1 MSPPL
6 RTLGLPVS
14 LLLAACATPPP
25 AAGPGQGVAL
35 SECRERARK
44 DRREWRQQY
53 WSEIALWIG
62 GGAAGGALAGVGTG
76 YSLDAMGQGAA
87 FGAAAGAGLGLLIGV
102 ATTQFEAHQRFRAQ
116 VDRCLA
122 ERGYAVRWK

>member
-6 RTLGLPVS
+6 RTLGTLVS

-25 AAGPGQGVAL
+25 TGPGPEAAL
-35 SECRERARK
+35 SECRERARA
-44 DRREWRQQY
+44 DRREWSQQY
-53 WSEIALWIG
+53 WSEIAIWTS
-62 GGAAGGALAGVGTG
+62 GGAMGGALAGVSVG
-76 YSLDAMGQGAA
+76 YGLDTLGEGAA

-116 VDRCLA
+116 VDQCLA
-122 ERGYAVRWK
+122 ARGYAARGK

>member
-6 RTLGLPVS
+6 RTLGILVS

-25 AAGPGQGVAL
+25 TGPGQEAAL
-35 SECRERARK
+35 GECRERARA
-44 DRREWRQQY
+44 DRREFSQQY
-53 WSEIALWIG
+53 WSEIAIWTG
-62 GGAAGGALAGVGTG
+62 GGAMGGALVGVGTG
-76 YSLDAMGQGAA
+76 YPLDATGQGAA

-116 VDRCLA
+116 VDQCLA
-122 ERGYAVRWK
+122 ERGYAVRGK